1 MEKIKNTIFEEYYNL
16 YLEDF
21 RKLNFNETKKVST
34 ILDIKVDN
42 FFAENPKSLLRKYD
56 EL

>member
-34 ILDIKVDN
+34 ILDIKVDK